1 MKFVLPIWL
10 LVGVIACAVLVWRY
24 RRFDRTQ
31 TSLLAGF
38 VSPRL
43 AERLTRSFSPERRRL
58 KRILFVAATACLF
71 IALARP
77 QAGFRWEEAR
87 RKGLEILFAV
97 DTSKSMLAQDVKPNR
112 LTRAKLAVEDLL
124 GKLNGDGVGLVAFA
138 GNAFL
143 QCPITLDYDAFRESV
158 GALDTQIIPRGGT
171 DVAAAIHEA
180 ESAFEARPDSDK
192 ILVLITDG
200 EDLSQ
205 EGVAAAKAAAK
216 DGVKVFTVGVGSS
229 NGELIPVPNES
240 GGTEFVKDASGQF
253 VKSRLDD
260 KTLKEIAEATGG
272 MYEPLGQ
279 QGQGLTTIYDEGL
292 KPFTRHDL
300 ASRQHKVYIE
310 RFEWPLLAALLL
322 FSLEPFIG
330 TRRRNAAAQA
340 PSHSLAEL
348 GGLTSRP
355 AVAMGL
361 ILAFVALPGI
371 THASPGSAEK
381 AYQKGDFTKAV
392 KDYAASA
399 QKQPNNA
406 QLHFNTGAAAYKAG
420 EFTPAEKSFH
430 AALKTADLPV
440 QQSAYYN
447 LGNAQYRIG
456 QKTEQSNTQETIKN
470 WESAVK
476 SYEAALEIKPDDADA
491 KYNRDLVKRKLEELK
506 KQQQQQQNQQNQN
519 QQQNQQA
526 NNDSGQDQKG
536 QKDQQQD
543 QSQNQQANNSS
554 GKDQQKDQ
562 QANNSSGK
570 DQQNQNQQAQN
581 SGAEQ
586 KQQDQQSQQQQQAN
600 AGQQPKPAQQG
611 TPEANAKPDQQQGDQ
626 MAQANERREP
636 GQMTKEEAKRL
647 LDSLKGDEQKVAAA
661 PMTRGQAGP
670 QNDQPI
676 KDW

>member
-1 MKFVLPIWL
+1 MKFVQPIWL
-10 LVGVIACAVLVWRY
+10 LVGIIACAVLIWRY

-31 TSLLAGF
+31 TSLLAAF
-38 VSPRL
+38 VSPHL
-43 AERLTRSFSPERRRL
+43 AKRLTRSFSPGRRQL
-58 KRILFVAATACLF
+58 KRILFLAATACLF

-77 QAGFRWEEAR
+77 QAGHRWEETR

-97 DTSKSMLAQDVKPNR
+97 DTSRSMLAQDVKPNR
-112 LTRAKLAVEDLL
+112 LTRAKLAVEDIL

-158 GALDTQIIPRGGT
+158 EALDPQIIPRGGT
-171 DVAAAIHEA
+171 DVGAAIHEA
-180 ESAFEARPDSDK
+180 ESAFKARPDSDK

-205 EGVAAAKAAAK
+205 EGVTAAKAAAK
-216 DGVKVFTVGVGSS
+216 EGVKIFTVGVGSTT
-229 NGELIPVPNES
+229 GELIPVPTEN
-240 GGTEFVKDASGQF
+240 GGTEFVKDASGRF

-272 MYEPLGQ
+272 MYEPLAQ

-322 FSLEPFIG
+322 FSIEPFIN
-330 TRRRNAAAQA
+330 TRRRNATAHA
-340 PSHSLAEL
+340 PSHSVAEL
-348 GGLTSRP
+348 GGLTARP
-355 AVAMGL
+355 AAMLGL

-371 THASPGSAEK
+371 THASPVSAEK
-381 AYQKGDFTKAV
+381 AYQQGDFAKAV
-392 KDYAASA
+392 KDYAVSA
-399 QKQPNNA
+399 EKHPDNP
-406 QLHFNTGAAAYKAG
+406 QLQFNTGAAAYKAG
-420 EFTPAEKSFH
+420 EFGPAEKSFQN
-430 AALKTADLPV
+430 ALKTEQLPV

-456 QKTEQSNTQETIKN
+456 QKTEQADVQQTLKN
-470 WESAVK
+470 WESAVR
-476 SYEAALEIKPDDADA
+476 SYEAALQIKPDDADA

-506 KQQQQQQNQQNQN
+506 PPPQQNQKNQKNDQQQNQDKNN
-519 QQQNQQA
+519 QQNQTS
-526 NNDSGQDQKG
+526 SGQDQ
-536 QKDQQQD
+536 QKQQQ
-543 QSQNQQANNSS
+543 QQANNSS
-554 GKDQQKDQ
+554 GAQEKKPE
-562 QANNSSGK
+562 
-570 DQQNQNQQAQN
+570 NQP
-581 SGAEQ
+581 
-586 KQQDQQSQQQQQAN
+586 QQQAN
-600 AGQQPKPAQQG
+600 ARQQPKPAPQG

-636 GQMTKEEAKRL
+636 GQMTKEEAQRL
-647 LDSLKGDEQKVAAA
+647 LDSLKGEDAKVAAA
-661 PMTRGQAGP
+661 PRSRNQT
-670 QNDQPI
+670 QPRDNQPL